1 MKMKKIF
8 LMFSMIAVLFSFT
21 ACSDGQETVDYEYND
36 NDIVFSSIM
45 WADTFQNIDERNR
58 AYIENEGTDVYKT
71 GLSNFDT
78 TKQECGDF
86 KGYRVKDENGDV
98 GNDTISLD
106 IDSLNTDED
115 AESKIYDFLGKIYSD
130 VEESGE
136 NVIVTLMADYEK
148 RAVELRFVYEEDPS
162 SAYNEGSAAY
172 KLAEITTTPAYTTK
186 EKMVKAGQNTL
197 MGMGT
202 VFVVL
207 IFISVII
214 AQFERLNRFVEKFG
228 NSSEHEEAQKT
239 TEKVA
244 TADGAVSTV
253 VAGTDPMQDQQ
264 LVAVITAAVMAASAA
279 AGGSDR
285 LIVRSIKKA
294 KR

>member
-1 MKMKKIF
+1 MKKIF
-8 LMFSMIAVLFSFT
+8 LMCSMIAVLFSFT
-21 ACSDGQETVDYEYND
+21 ACSDGQETVNFEYND
-36 NDIVFSSIM
+36 NDIIFSSIM
-45 WADTFQNIDERNR
+45 WADTFQNIDDRNR
-58 AYIENEGTDVYKT
+58 AYIENEGTEVYKT

-78 TKQECGDF
+78 IRQECGDF
-86 KGYRVKDENGDV
+86 RGYHVKDENGDV
-98 GNDTISLD
+98 GSDTISID
-106 IDSLNTDED
+106 INSLNTDED

-136 NVIVTLMADYEK
+136 NVVVTLEADYEK

-202 VFVVL
+202 VFIVL
-207 IFISVII
+207 IFISLII
-214 AQFERLNRFVEKFG
+214 AQFERVNRFVEKLG
-228 NSSEHEEAQKT
+228 RSSEGEDEDKPAEKEAVT
-239 TEKVA
+239 
-244 TADGAVSTV
+244 VSSV
-253 VAGTDPMQDQQ
+253 ESAVAGTDPMQDPQ
-264 LVAVITAAVMAASAA
+264 LVAVITAAVIAAGAA

-285 LIVRSIKKA
+285 LVVRSIKKA